1 MSSLEHVLIPASPE
15 TLAAYTD
22 YAAAMYAMTDAESDE
37 LTIKYLDSR
46 STFIDAAE
54 RAELAIYASGRV
66 TPDHKVVGVDD
77 PHLADLGALTEFD
90 DIAAILALAIL
101 ARDLLRDEDFTL
113 LTAWASEPAE
123 ASTPPAAPA
132 APAPRRQSRPAPA
145 EKATGNGR
153 SVAAL
158 ICAGLVA
165 PTLFVTAHLSYQS
178 PGLALLLL
186 PVVAGLIVTASL
198 LARSNRRGLAVP
210 RQQGRTS

>member
-1 MSSLEHVLIPASPE
+1 MSSLEHVLIPASAE

-37 LTIKYLDSR
+37 LAIKYRDSFM
-46 STFIDAAE
+46 TFLDAAE
-54 RAELAIYASGRV
+54 RAELAVYASGRV

-77 PHLADLGALTEFD
+77 PDLADLGALTEFD

-101 ARDLLRDEDFTL
+101 ARDLLRDDDFTL

-132 APAPRRQSRPAPA
+132 PRRQSKPAPA

-153 SVAAL
+153 RVAAL

-165 PTLFVTAHLSYQS
+165 PTLFVMAHLSYQS

-198 LARSNRRGLAVP
+198 LARSNRGRLTVP